1 MKPDMYFRTDGS
13 SHIGLGHLVRCISLS
28 SALKTI
34 FNIHFVSRQI
44 PYSIEEELK
53 SHSFIVSKIS
63 DEEEFMPRIKY
74 GDYVVLDGYHFDV
87 DYQKKIKS
95 LGCYLVCIDD
105 LHNQKFV
112 ADLIINHSPCV
123 SEDQYEAKPYTRFT
137 LGPDYTL
144 IRPSFLNYTGRQ
156 SEPDPSTILI
166 CFGGSDSENLT
177 MKAYNVIKNFPE
189 FKKIT
194 IITGSAYQEKNVLI
208 RLISTDKRVNYLEA
222 VGEEQMAENM
232 RNAHVAIIPASG
244 ILFEA
249 IASGTI
255 PLSGMYTDNQRNVYS
270 GFKKLNAFIDA
281 GTFKEHEIEQAIEK
295 IPHFKKQNIIDGKSP
310 ERFRQLFSSII
321 SETN

>member
-1 MKPDMYFRTDGS
+1 MYFRTDGS

-28 SALKTI
+28 SALKPI

-44 PYSIEEELK
+44 PVGLSEEIK
-53 SHSFIVSKIS
+53 SYGFNVSMIF
-63 DEEEFMPRIKY
+63 DEAEFMARIKY
-74 GDYVVLDGYHFDV
+74 NDYVVLDGYHFDV

-105 LHNQKFV
+105 LHNKKFV

-123 SEDQYEAKPYTRFT
+123 SQDAYETEPYTRFA
-137 LGPDYTL
+137 LGPDYSL
-144 IRPSFLNYTGRQ
+144 IRPSFLNYTDRK
-156 SEPDPSTILI
+156 SEPNPSTILI
-166 CFGGSDSENLT
+166 CFGGSDSKNLT
-177 MKAYNVIKNFPE
+177 LKAYNVVKDFPK

-194 IITGSAYQEKNVLI
+194 IITGSAYQKKNVLI
-208 RLISTDKRVNYLEA
+208 RLLTTDERVNYLEA
-222 VGEEQMAENM
+222 VGEEQMAEEM
-232 RNAHVAIIPASG
+232 RNVHVAIIPASG

-255 PLSGMYTDNQRNVYS
+255 PVSGMYTDNQRNVYS